1 MVILFGMLLLVICLG
16 LGTWTY
22 FSTSNTLKANT
33 DENLLEIAEANAKII
48 AEKIN
53 TQLSTLQALAEIP
66 WMKSSELT
74 PAEKASMLVNEV
86 QRCGHINMFVSDIN
100 GNCTDT
106 DGVTLNL
113 MERGYIKKALSGEPN
128 VSDPIVN
135 KLNQIVVI
143 NFAVPI
149 KEGDTVIGALV
160 AIQDG
165 NCLSEYTQEME
176 VNQQEVFI
184 INNKGTTIA
193 HSDQNRVLE
202 MYNIFEQYEADP
214 ELESELIIQKKMAE
228 GESGVGEYTY
238 KGITK
243 YIAYHPV
250 EGTDWS
256 LGVAL
261 PKSKAM
267 EMVNAVTKTMIFI
280 SSHFIF
286 LGIIFTILIARNIAR
301 PIKETTRHL
310 NVIATGDFS
319 VDIPKKLLAKK
330 DEIGSL
336 ANSLEKM
343 QNSVR
348 MMMKS
353 VVDESF
359 SVSQMLTAI
368 NKDMYHLNGNI
379 EEISSTTEQL
389 SAGTEEMAASSEEM
403 NATSLE
409 IEKAI
414 ESVAA
419 KAQEGAATV
428 SKINSI
434 SETIKANAIT
444 SKQEALDIYGRTKVN
459 LQNAINQ
466 AKAVEQINELSNA
479 ILGITSQTNLLAL
492 NAAIEAA
499 RAGEAGKGF
508 AVVADEIRKLAEGS
522 KTSVSRIQ
530 EVTKEV
536 LAVVNALS
544 SSSVEITDFIEKKV
558 LNDYEDLV
566 QLSERYNELTKV
578 INNIVMEFSS
588 TSEELLASM
597 QNMVQAITQITASA
611 NEEAMGAANI
621 AQKTEEIVHM
631 AENVVNLASKS
642 NEISESLIRL
652 VKQFKI

>member
-1 MVILFGMLLLVICLG
+1 
-16 LGTWTY
+16 
-22 FSTSNTLKANT
+22 
-33 DENLLEIAEANAKII
+33 
-48 AEKIN
+48 
-53 TQLSTLQALAEIP
+53 
-66 WMKSSELT
+66 
-74 PAEKASMLVNEV
+74 
-86 QRCGHINMFVSDIN
+86 
-100 GNCTDT
+100 
-106 DGVTLNL
+106 
-113 MERGYIKKALSGEPN
+113 
-128 VSDPIVN
+128 
-135 KLNQIVVI
+135 
-143 NFAVPI
+143 
-149 KEGDTVIGALV
+149 
-160 AIQDG
+160 
-165 NCLSEYTQEME
+165 
-176 VNQQEVFI
+176 
-184 INNKGTTIA
+184 
-193 HSDQNRVLE
+193 
-202 MYNIFEQYEADP
+202 
-214 ELESELIIQKKMAE
+214 MAE

>member
-1 MVILFGMLLLVICLG
+1 
-16 LGTWTY
+16 
-22 FSTSNTLKANT
+22 
-33 DENLLEIAEANAKII
+33 
-48 AEKIN
+48 
-53 TQLSTLQALAEIP
+53 
-66 WMKSSELT
+66 
-74 PAEKASMLVNEV
+74 
-86 QRCGHINMFVSDIN
+86 
-100 GNCTDT
+100 
-106 DGVTLNL
+106 
-113 MERGYIKKALSGEPN
+113 
-128 VSDPIVN
+128 
-135 KLNQIVVI
+135 
-143 NFAVPI
+143 
-149 KEGDTVIGALV
+149 
-160 AIQDG
+160 
-165 NCLSEYTQEME
+165 
-176 VNQQEVFI
+176 
-184 INNKGTTIA
+184 
-193 HSDQNRVLE
+193 
-202 MYNIFEQYEADP
+202 
-214 ELESELIIQKKMAE
+214 
-228 GESGVGEYTY
+228 
-238 KGITK
+238 
-243 YIAYHPV
+243 
-250 EGTDWS
+250 
-256 LGVAL
+256 
-261 PKSKAM
+261 
-267 EMVNAVTKTMIFI
+267 
-280 SSHFIF
+280 
-286 LGIIFTILIARNIAR
+286 
-301 PIKETTRHL
+301 
-310 NVIATGDFS
+310 
-319 VDIPKKLLAKK
+319 
-330 DEIGSL
+330 
-336 ANSLEKM
+336 
-343 QNSVR
+343 
-348 MMMKS
+348 
-353 VVDESF
+353 
-359 SVSQMLTAI
+359 MLTAI

-479 ILGITSQTNLLAL
+479 ILGITSQSNLLAL

>member
-243 YIAYHPV
+243 YIA
-250 EGTDWS
+250 
-256 LGVAL
+256 
-261 PKSKAM
+261 
-267 EMVNAVTKTMIFI
+267 
-280 SSHFIF
+280 
-286 LGIIFTILIARNIAR
+286 
-301 PIKETTRHL
+301 
-310 NVIATGDFS
+310 
-319 VDIPKKLLAKK
+319 
-330 DEIGSL
+330 
-336 ANSLEKM
+336 
-343 QNSVR
+343 
-348 MMMKS
+348 
-353 VVDESF
+353 
-359 SVSQMLTAI
+359 
-368 NKDMYHLNGNI
+368 
-379 EEISSTTEQL
+379 
-389 SAGTEEMAASSEEM
+389 
-403 NATSLE
+403 
-409 IEKAI
+409 
-414 ESVAA
+414 
-419 KAQEGAATV
+419 
-428 SKINSI
+428 
-434 SETIKANAIT
+434 
-444 SKQEALDIYGRTKVN
+444 
-459 LQNAINQ
+459 INQ